1 MRFPHPEQ
9 RVVLRMKRRV
19 AKTMVRNRKI
29 TEATAKAM
37 IMIFLGR
44 V

>member
-19 AKTMVRNRKI
+19 AKTMVRNRKT
-29 TEATAKAM
+29 TEATAKAK
-37 IMIFLGR
+37 IMVSPGR